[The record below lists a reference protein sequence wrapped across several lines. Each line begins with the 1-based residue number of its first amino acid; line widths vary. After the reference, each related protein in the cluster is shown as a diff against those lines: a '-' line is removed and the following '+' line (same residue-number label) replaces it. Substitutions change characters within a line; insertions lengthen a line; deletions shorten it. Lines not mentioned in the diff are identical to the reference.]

1 MSIKNIFLIILAIV
15 LTILVMQNTG
25 SVVFKMFV
33 TEIVIPK
40 IILIP
45 VLVLIGF
52 IAGMLVSIKP
62 SKKVKKEE
70 KSSNYTSAEK
80 QSE

>member
-70 KSSNYTSAEK
+70 KSPNYTSAEK